1 MTATGI
7 LSFAHWRFGAVV
19 LLHVLACALF
29 LETGALGP
37 VEIPIGF
44 MALCIAFIIVATVAW
59 QWKSLGDPRELPN
72 FLGHLLLVASVFFL
86 IVRLHSPI
94 TPPPTVMSAI
104 AASAKWAASVVGVFP
119 PALFD
124 SLASPATAVFFV
136 LTCFALS
143 LQRHYAVGLFVLLAV
158 AAVTLAARQP
168 NFGSLPA
175 FLGGLACLGV
185 AIGLQFNNA
194 EERQFWRRVYERV
207 DEEKALRGD
216 LELKYRVLKRL
227 LREGRPITEQECL
240 ATIERA
246 LDRTEK
252 DPVLQETSVRVVR
265 QMVRADGIVHVEDS
279 SRGRVLV
286 LNPDLYQT
294 PTDVFAMIAVVPRT
308 ICVCAVAFLWVL
320 SPIDIVPDSLP
331 VAGVL
336 DDAMVTIL
344 GGAAVSNMLQ
354 WLRLKKRGNTME
366 KPSYLSAV

>member
-7 LSFAHWRFGAVV
+7 QSFAHWRFGAVL
-19 LLHVLACALF
+19 LLHVLASLLF

-37 VEIPIGF
+37 VEIPLGF
-44 MALCIAFIIVATVAW
+44 VALAISFVIVATVAW
-59 QWKSLGDPRELPN
+59 QWKSLGDPRELHN

-94 TPPPTVMSAI
+94 TPTPTVMSAI
-104 AASAKWAASVVGVFP
+104 ASSAKWAAGVVGFFP

-143 LQRHYAVGLFVLLAV
+143 LQRHFAIGLFVVLAI
-158 AAVTLAARQP
+158 AALALAARQP
-168 NFGSLPA
+168 NFGSMPT
-175 FLGGLACLGV
+175 FLGGLASLAV
-185 AIGLQFNNA
+185 AIGLQFNHA
-194 EERQFWRRVYERV
+194 EERQFWRRVYDRV

-246 LDRTEK
+246 LDRTDA
-252 DPVLQETSVRVVR
+252 DPALQETSVRVVR

-294 PTDVFAMIAVVPRT
+294 PTDLFSMIAVVPRT
-308 ICVCAVAFLWVL
+308 ICVCAVAVLWVL

-344 GGAAVSNMLQ
+344 GGAAVSNMMQ
-354 WLRLKKRGNTME
+354 WLRLRKRGNTAE